1 MTLVLRISLLGA
13 SVLLGDVLVSGGG
26 DSNITLPTVGHI
38 CNVFP
43 EGSGLTAKSLTKKT
57 AILGNNII
65 VAWFGLYVAAKTV
78 IGELEKLNSHHRMSA
93 EQVSEFFTDENI
105 KNIVGEHIFDT
116 DQLGFTGFV
125 LEGDSVRPFEY
136 MMNMKDC
143 QPLELPLPNNLGN
156 LRFYGTGDD
165 KSFSV
170 LSELKDRLTEDIESY
185 AADVSRL
192 VHNLFL
198 VISSGLLLE
207 EILTHEPL
215 HYYFG
220 ALYDFVAFSGNQV
233 LPQHECT
240 YFFWEV
246 TWGTLGEPQVTFY
259 VKGIKMKHLENQVI
273 ECLSWDKPPSSEII
287 KAQLYHIQSM
297 ITSYEFMEQ
306 LNQSPLSRKTYDLN
320 SEYSCHLIV
329 VRSPDGNGEKD
340 ARLHCIFKGAQP
352 VSIENLDTELKYNFN
367 EKIFEWI
374 KSSSRKLFA

>member
-1 MTLVLRISLLGA
+1 MTLVLRISLPGA
-13 SVLLGDVLVSGGG
+13 SFLLGDVLVSGEG
-26 DSNITLPTVGHI
+26 DSNITLPTVGDV

-43 EGSGLTAKSLTKKT
+43 KGSGWTVKWLKKKT

-65 VAWFGLYVAAKTV
+65 VAWFGTEVVARIV
-78 IGELEKLNSHHRMSA
+78 IHKLEELNSHHQMSA
-93 EQVSEFFTDENI
+93 EQISEFFTDENI
-105 KNIVGEHIFDT
+105 RDILDNFDA
-116 DQLGFTGFV
+116 DGFGFTGFV
-125 LEGDSVRPFEY
+125 VEGDSVSPFEY
-136 MMNMKDC
+136 MKNC
-143 QPLELPLPNNLGN
+143 QHRELTLPNNLGN
-156 LRFYGTGDD
+156 LRFYGSGGDQ
-165 KSFSV
+165 SFGV
-170 LSELKDRLTEDIESY
+170 LSELKDRLTEDIESC
-185 AADVSRL
+185 AVDVSRL

-246 TWGTLGEPQVTFY
+246 TWGTLGEPQVTFHS
-259 VKGIKMKHLENQVI
+259 KGIKMKHLENQVI

-297 ITSYEFMEQ
+297 VTSYEFMEQ

-352 VSIENLDTELKYNFN
+352 VSIENLDTELKYNFD